1 MHVRDLLQ
9 LTEHGDGS
17 RQTEPFDLAT
27 SNTEV
32 ACVAAVELAL
42 ASVLLEQT
50 MLLVID
56 ATFAEQRIFK
66 IRHLVTRTLLSGQLT
81 DVGKS
86 WCSRTRVA
94 R

>member
-1 MHVRDLLQ
+1 MGIV
-9 LTEHGDGS
+9 S

-27 SNTEV
+27 SSTEV

-56 ATFAEQRIFK
+56 ATFAKQGVFK
-66 IRHLVTRTLLSGQLT
+66 IQLLVTRRFLSGQLT

-86 WCSRTRVA
+86 WYIELSY
-94 R
+94 